1 MVVDNRTPLKL
12 SCVNCQVKS
21 GFANEEDVKII
32 TRQIRDRV
40 SQVKRDRER
49 KHLESKSAGG
59 GASKQ
64 QQQQPVHQPGA
75 SVQSTTTTVTDQTSK
90 F

>member
-1 MVVDNRTPLKL
+1 M
-12 SCVNCQVKS
+12 KS

-49 KHLESKSAGG
+49 KHVDSKSAG

-64 QQQQPVHQPGA
+64 QATQQTI
-75 SVQSTTTTVTDQTSK
+75 QSTTTTVTTLTDQTSK
-90 F
+90 S